1 MNYYKVLG
9 VEENAS
15 KEEIK
20 RAYEKQVAYFKSEVK
35 DEKRL
40 NKFIELFDEALAAL
54 NVEEKEIIQP
64 IEENEGVFDEEVS
77 KLFKSVEEKEKSR
90 NVNDEDKIIGDCPKD
105 SFEEYSKVKC
115 KEILGEDF
123 SENSNIET
131 SNIASDE
138 KNIVNL
144 NDGMKLYIKEDKVE
158 NGIGNTIVEDA
169 NKSINE
175 DKRINED
182 KGINEDKDINKDKA
196 INDSIYI
203 KEPQNINES
212 YATTIIMSRE
222 EIEREVLKES
232 AKKSEVPIY
241 KSKVEFES
249 VNEFFNNDY
258 EDEFDSEDEYE
269 NDFIGK
275 VIKNKKNKKKSSI
288 KNKKE
293 NIKKKNNDSERN
305 KGYNNTKKSNTSNGK
320 NDGFSK
326 NNRQGE
332 NYQNESAVQSDK
344 IGRQAVKGGVNKRIN
359 KVENK
364 QKSVGVTS
372 IVLIPLKILALPII
386 AVLTLLGIICK
397 VLSVSSWIVS
407 KIIIIGAIAISAIH
421 GYRIYTGQIPREY
434 NIFVI
439 CAIGFIISIFLPS
452 VLKLISSSVD
462 TSNKVLKGFVF
473 G

>member
-20 RAYEKQVAYFKSEVK
+20 RAYEKQVDYFKSEVK

-175 DKRINED
+175 DK
-182 KGINEDKDINKDKA
+182 GINEDKDINKDKA

-275 VIKNKKNKKKSSI
+275 VIKNKKNKKKSNI
-288 KNKKE
+288 KNKKK
-293 NIKKKNNDSERN
+293 NIKKK
-305 KGYNNTKKSNTSNGK
+305 KK
-320 NDGFSK
+320 
-326 NNRQGE
+326 
-332 NYQNESAVQSDK
+332 
-344 IGRQAVKGGVNKRIN
+344 
-359 KVENK
+359 
-364 QKSVGVTS
+364 
-372 IVLIPLKILALPII
+372 
-386 AVLTLLGIICK
+386 
-397 VLSVSSWIVS
+397 
-407 KIIIIGAIAISAIH
+407 
-421 GYRIYTGQIPREY
+421 
-434 NIFVI
+434 
-439 CAIGFIISIFLPS
+439 
-452 VLKLISSSVD
+452 
-462 TSNKVLKGFVF
+462 
-473 G
+473 

>member
-54 NVEEKEIIQP
+54 NVEKKEIIQP

-175 DKRINED
+175 DK
-182 KGINEDKDINKDKA
+182 DINKDKA
-196 INDSIYI
+196 INDSIDI

-275 VIKNKKNKKKSSI
+275 VIKNKKNKKKSNI

-344 IGRQAVKGGVNKRIN
+344 IGRQAVKDGVNKRIN
-359 KVENK
+359 KVANK

-462 TSNKVLKGFVF
+462 TSNKALKGFVF

>member
-175 DKRINED
+175 DK
-182 KGINEDKDINKDKA
+182 A
-196 INDSIYI
+196 INDSIDI

-275 VIKNKKNKKKSSI
+275 VIKNKKNKKKSNI

-332 NYQNESAVQSDK
+332 NYQNESAIQSDK
-344 IGRQAVKGGVNKRIN
+344 IGRQAAKDGVNKRIN
-359 KVENK
+359 KVANK

-407 KIIIIGAIAISAIH
+407 KMIIIGAIAISAIH

-462 TSNKVLKGFVF
+462 TSNKALKGFVF

>member
-175 DKRINED
+175 DKDINE
-182 KGINEDKDINKDKA
+182 DKA

-275 VIKNKKNKKKSSI
+275 VIKNKKNKKKSNI

-332 NYQNESAVQSDK
+332 NYQNESAIQSDK
-344 IGRQAVKGGVNKRIN
+344 IGRQAVKDGVNKRIN
-359 KVENK
+359 KVANK

-407 KIIIIGAIAISAIH
+407 KMIIIGAIAISAIH

-462 TSNKVLKGFVF
+462 TSNKALKGFVF

>member
-175 DKRINED
+175 DK
-182 KGINEDKDINKDKA
+182 DINKDKA
-196 INDSIYI
+196 INDSIDI

-275 VIKNKKNKKKSSI
+275 VIKNKKNKKKSNI

-293 NIKKKNNDSERN
+293 NIKK
-305 KGYNNTKKSNTSNGK
+305 NT
-320 NDGFSK
+320 
-326 NNRQGE
+326 
-332 NYQNESAVQSDK
+332 
-344 IGRQAVKGGVNKRIN
+344 IN
-359 KVENK
+359 
-364 QKSVGVTS
+364 
-372 IVLIPLKILALPII
+372 
-386 AVLTLLGIICK
+386 
-397 VLSVSSWIVS
+397 
-407 KIIIIGAIAISAIH
+407 IIII
-421 GYRIYTGQIPREY
+421 
-434 NIFVI
+434 
-439 CAIGFIISIFLPS
+439 
-452 VLKLISSSVD
+452 
-462 TSNKVLKGFVF
+462 
-473 G
+473 

>member
-175 DKRINED
+175 DK
-182 KGINEDKDINKDKA
+182 DINKDKA
-196 INDSIYI
+196 INDSIDI

-212 YATTIIMSRE
+212 YAATIIMSRE

-344 IGRQAVKGGVNKRIN
+344 IGRQAVKDGVNKRIN
-359 KVENK
+359 KVANK

-462 TSNKVLKGFVF
+462 TSNKALKGFVF

>member
-175 DKRINED
+175 DK
-182 KGINEDKDINKDKA
+182 GINEDKDINKDKA

-275 VIKNKKNKKKSSI
+275 VIKNKKNKKKSNI

-293 NIKKKNNDSERN
+293 NI
-305 KGYNNTKKSNTSNGK
+305 TKKSNTSNGK

-332 NYQNESAVQSDK
+332 NYQNESAIQSDK
-344 IGRQAVKGGVNKRIN
+344 IGRQAVKDGVNKRIN
-359 KVENK
+359 KVANK

-407 KIIIIGAIAISAIH
+407 KMIIIGAIAISAIH

-462 TSNKVLKGFVF
+462 TSNKALKGFVF

>member
-175 DKRINED
+175 DK
-182 KGINEDKDINKDKA
+182 DINKDKA
-196 INDSIYI
+196 INDSIDI

-212 YATTIIMSRE
+212 YAATIIMSRE

-344 IGRQAVKGGVNKRIN
+344 IGRQAVKDGVNKRIN
-359 KVENK
+359 KVANK

>member
-169 NKSINE
+169 NKSIN
-175 DKRINED
+175 
-182 KGINEDKDINKDKA
+182 KDKA

-275 VIKNKKNKKKSSI
+275 VIKNKKNKKKSNI

-332 NYQNESAVQSDK
+332 NYQNESAIQSDK
-344 IGRQAVKGGVNKRIN
+344 IGRQAAKDGVNKRIN
-359 KVENK
+359 KVANK

-407 KIIIIGAIAISAIH
+407 KMIIIGAIAISAIH

-462 TSNKVLKGFVF
+462 TSNKALKGFVF

>member
-175 DKRINED
+175 DK
-182 KGINEDKDINKDKA
+182 DINKDKA
-196 INDSIYI
+196 INDSIDI

-275 VIKNKKNKKKSSI
+275 VIKNKKNKKKSNI

-293 NIKKKNNDSERN
+293 NIKKK
-305 KGYNNTKKSNTSNGK
+305 K
-320 NDGFSK
+320 
-326 NNRQGE
+326 
-332 NYQNESAVQSDK
+332 
-344 IGRQAVKGGVNKRIN
+344 
-359 KVENK
+359 
-364 QKSVGVTS
+364 
-372 IVLIPLKILALPII
+372 
-386 AVLTLLGIICK
+386 
-397 VLSVSSWIVS
+397 
-407 KIIIIGAIAISAIH
+407 
-421 GYRIYTGQIPREY
+421 
-434 NIFVI
+434 
-439 CAIGFIISIFLPS
+439 
-452 VLKLISSSVD
+452 
-462 TSNKVLKGFVF
+462 
-473 G
+473 

>member
-332 NYQNESAVQSDK
+332 NYQNESAIQSDK
-344 IGRQAVKGGVNKRIN
+344 IGRQAVKGGVN

-462 TSNKVLKGFVF
+462 TSNKALKGFVF

>member
-169 NKSINE
+169 NESIY
-175 DKRINED
+175 
-182 KGINEDKDINKDKA
+182 EDKDINKDKA
-196 INDSIYI
+196 INDSIDI

-275 VIKNKKNKKKSSI
+275 VIKNKKKKKKSNI

-332 NYQNESAVQSDK
+332 NYQNESAIQSDK
-344 IGRQAVKGGVNKRIN
+344 IGRQAAKDGVNKRIN
-359 KVENK
+359 KVANK

-462 TSNKVLKGFVF
+462 TSNKALKGFVF

>member
-175 DKRINED
+175 DK
-182 KGINEDKDINKDKA
+182 GINEDKDINKDKA

-275 VIKNKKNKKKSSI
+275 VIKNKKNKKKSNI
-288 KNKKE
+288 KN
-293 NIKKKNNDSERN
+293 KKKNNDSDRN

-332 NYQNESAVQSDK
+332 NYQNESAIQSDK
-344 IGRQAVKGGVNKRIN
+344 IGRQAVKDGVNKRIN
-359 KVENK
+359 KVANK

-407 KIIIIGAIAISAIH
+407 KMIIIGAIAISAIH

-462 TSNKVLKGFVF
+462 TSNKALKGFVF

>member
-175 DKRINED
+175 DK
-182 KGINEDKDINKDKA
+182 DINKDKA
-196 INDSIYI
+196 INDSIDI

-212 YATTIIMSRE
+212 YAATIIMSRE

-249 VNEFFNNDY
+249 INEFFNNDY

-275 VIKNKKNKKKSSI
+275 VIKNKKNKKKSNI

-344 IGRQAVKGGVNKRIN
+344 IGRQAVKDGVNKRIN
-359 KVENK
+359 KVANK

>member
-175 DKRINED
+175 DK
-182 KGINEDKDINKDKA
+182 G

-212 YATTIIMSRE
+212 YAATIIMSRE

-275 VIKNKKNKKKSSI
+275 VIKNKKNKKKSNI

-332 NYQNESAVQSDK
+332 NYQNESAIQSDK
-344 IGRQAVKGGVNKRIN
+344 IGRQAAKDGVNKRIN
-359 KVENK
+359 KVANK

-407 KIIIIGAIAISAIH
+407 KMIIIGAIAISAIH

-462 TSNKVLKGFVF
+462 TSNKALKGFVF

>member
-175 DKRINED
+175 DK
-182 KGINEDKDINKDKA
+182 DINKDKA

-275 VIKNKKNKKKSSI
+275 VIKNKKNKKKSNI

-332 NYQNESAVQSDK
+332 NYQNESAIQSDK
-344 IGRQAVKGGVNKRIN
+344 IGRQAAKDGVNKRIN
-359 KVENK
+359 KVANK

-407 KIIIIGAIAISAIH
+407 KMIIIGAIAISAIH

-462 TSNKVLKGFVF
+462 TSNKALKGFVF

>member
-175 DKRINED
+175 DK
-182 KGINEDKDINKDKA
+182 GINEDKDINKDKA

-212 YATTIIMSRE
+212 YAATIIMSRE

-269 NDFIGK
+269 NDF
-275 VIKNKKNKKKSSI
+275 
-288 KNKKE
+288 KKE

-332 NYQNESAVQSDK
+332 NYQNESAIQSDK
-344 IGRQAVKGGVNKRIN
+344 IGRQAVKDGVNKRIN
-359 KVENK
+359 KVANK

-407 KIIIIGAIAISAIH
+407 KMIIIGAIAISAIH

-462 TSNKVLKGFVF
+462 TSNKALKGFVF

>member
-175 DKRINED
+175 DK
-182 KGINEDKDINKDKA
+182 A
-196 INDSIYI
+196 INDSIDI

-212 YATTIIMSRE
+212 YAATIIMSRE

-275 VIKNKKNKKKSSI
+275 VIKNKKNKKKSNI

-332 NYQNESAVQSDK
+332 NYQNESAIQSDK
-344 IGRQAVKGGVNKRIN
+344 IGRQAAKDGVNKRIN
-359 KVENK
+359 KVANK

-407 KIIIIGAIAISAIH
+407 KMIIIGAIAISTIH

-462 TSNKVLKGFVF
+462 TSNKALKGFVF

>member
-158 NGIGNTIVEDA
+158 NGIGITIVEDA
-169 NKSINE
+169 NKS
-175 DKRINED
+175 
-182 KGINEDKDINKDKA
+182 INEDKDINKDKA
-196 INDSIYI
+196 INDSIDI

-275 VIKNKKNKKKSSI
+275 VIKNKKNKKKSNI

-332 NYQNESAVQSDK
+332 NYQNESAIQSDK
-344 IGRQAVKGGVNKRIN
+344 IGRQAAKDGVNKRIN
-359 KVENK
+359 KVANK

-407 KIIIIGAIAISAIH
+407 KMIIIGAIAISAIH

-462 TSNKVLKGFVF
+462 TSNKALKGFVF

>member
-77 KLFKSVEEKEKSR
+77 NLFKSVEEKEKSR

-144 NDGMKLYIKEDKVE
+144 NDGMKLYIKEYKVE

-175 DKRINED
+175 DK
-182 KGINEDKDINKDKA
+182 DINKDKA
-196 INDSIYI
+196 INDSIDI

-212 YATTIIMSRE
+212 YAATIIMSRE

-275 VIKNKKNKKKSSI
+275 VIKNKKNKKKSNI

-332 NYQNESAVQSDK
+332 NYQNESAIQSDK
-344 IGRQAVKGGVNKRIN
+344 IGRQAAKDGVNKRIN
-359 KVENK
+359 KVANK

-407 KIIIIGAIAISAIH
+407 KMIIIGAIAISAIH

-462 TSNKVLKGFVF
+462 TSNKALKGFVF

>member
-175 DKRINED
+175 DK
-182 KGINEDKDINKDKA
+182 DINKDKA
-196 INDSIYI
+196 INDSIDI

-212 YATTIIMSRE
+212 YAATIIMSRE

-344 IGRQAVKGGVNKRIN
+344 IGRQAVKDGVNKRIN
-359 KVENK
+359 KVANK

-407 KIIIIGAIAISAIH
+407 KMIIIGAIAISAIH

>member
-1 MNYYKVLG
+1 MIYYKVLG

-175 DKRINED
+175 DK
-182 KGINEDKDINKDKA
+182 DINKDKA
-196 INDSIYI
+196 INDSIDI

-275 VIKNKKNKKKSSI
+275 VIKNKKNKKKSNI

-332 NYQNESAVQSDK
+332 NYQNESAIQSDK
-344 IGRQAVKGGVNKRIN
+344 IGRQAAKDGVNKRIN
-359 KVENK
+359 KVANK

-407 KIIIIGAIAISAIH
+407 KMIIIGAIAISAIH

-462 TSNKVLKGFVF
+462 TSNKALKGFVF

>member
-175 DKRINED
+175 DK
-182 KGINEDKDINKDKA
+182 A
-196 INDSIYI
+196 INDSIDI

-212 YATTIIMSRE
+212 YAATIIMSRE

-275 VIKNKKNKKKSSI
+275 VIKNKKNKKKSNI

-332 NYQNESAVQSDK
+332 NYQNESAIQSDK
-344 IGRQAVKGGVNKRIN
+344 IGRQAAKDGVNKRIN
-359 KVENK
+359 KVANK

-407 KIIIIGAIAISAIH
+407 KMIIIGAIAISAIH

-462 TSNKVLKGFVF
+462 TSNKALKGFVF

>member
-158 NGIGNTIVEDA
+158 NRIGNTIVEDA

-175 DKRINED
+175 DK
-182 KGINEDKDINKDKA
+182 DINKDKA
-196 INDSIYI
+196 INDSIDI

-212 YATTIIMSRE
+212 YAATIIMSRE

-275 VIKNKKNKKKSSI
+275 VIKNKKNKKKSNI

-332 NYQNESAVQSDK
+332 NYQNESAIQSDK
-344 IGRQAVKGGVNKRIN
+344 IGRQAVKDGVNKRIN
-359 KVENK
+359 KVANK

-407 KIIIIGAIAISAIH
+407 KMIIIGAIAISAIH

-462 TSNKVLKGFVF
+462 TSNKALKGFVF

>member
-1 MNYYKVLG
+1 M
-9 VEENAS
+9 
-15 KEEIK
+15 
-20 RAYEKQVAYFKSEVK
+20 
-35 DEKRL
+35 
-40 NKFIELFDEALAAL
+40 
-54 NVEEKEIIQP
+54 
-64 IEENEGVFDEEVS
+64 
-77 KLFKSVEEKEKSR
+77 
-90 NVNDEDKIIGDCPKD
+90 
-105 SFEEYSKVKC
+105 
-115 KEILGEDF
+115 
-123 SENSNIET
+123 
-131 SNIASDE
+131 
-138 KNIVNL
+138 
-144 NDGMKLYIKEDKVE
+144 
-158 NGIGNTIVEDA
+158 
-169 NKSINE
+169 
-175 DKRINED
+175 
-182 KGINEDKDINKDKA
+182 KA
-196 INDSIYI
+196 INDSIDI

-212 YATTIIMSRE
+212 YAATIIMSRE

-275 VIKNKKNKKKSSI
+275 VIKNKKNKKKSNI

-332 NYQNESAVQSDK
+332 NYQNESAIQSDK
-344 IGRQAVKGGVNKRIN
+344 IGRQAAKDGVNKRIN
-359 KVENK
+359 KVANK

-407 KIIIIGAIAISAIH
+407 KMIIIGAIAISTIH

-462 TSNKVLKGFVF
+462 TSNKALKGFVF

>member
-175 DKRINED
+175 DK
-182 KGINEDKDINKDKA
+182 G

-275 VIKNKKNKKKSSI
+275 VIKNKKNKKKSNI

-332 NYQNESAVQSDK
+332 NYQNESAIQSDK
-344 IGRQAVKGGVNKRIN
+344 IGRQAAKDGVNKRIN
-359 KVENK
+359 KVANK

-407 KIIIIGAIAISAIH
+407 KMIIIGAIAISAIH

-462 TSNKVLKGFVF
+462 TSNKALKGFVF

>member
-175 DKRINED
+175 DK
-182 KGINEDKDINKDKA
+182 DINKDKA

-275 VIKNKKNKKKSSI
+275 VIKNKKNKKKSNI

-332 NYQNESAVQSDK
+332 NYQNESAIQSDK
-344 IGRQAVKGGVNKRIN
+344 IGRQAAKDGVNKRIN
-359 KVENK
+359 KVANK

-397 VLSVSSWIVS
+397 VLSVSSWIES
-407 KIIIIGAIAISAIH
+407 KMIIIGAIAISAIH

-462 TSNKVLKGFVF
+462 TSNKALKGFVF

>member
-175 DKRINED
+175 DK
-182 KGINEDKDINKDKA
+182 DINKDKA
-196 INDSIYI
+196 INDSIDI

-212 YATTIIMSRE
+212 YAATIIMSRE

-462 TSNKVLKGFVF
+462 TSNKALKGFVF

>member
-175 DKRINED
+175 DK
-182 KGINEDKDINKDKA
+182 DINKDKA
-196 INDSIYI
+196 INDSIDI
-203 KEPQNINES
+203 NEPQNINES

-241 KSKVEFES
+241 KSKFEFES

-258 EDEFDSEDEYE
+258 EY
-269 NDFIGK
+269 
-275 VIKNKKNKKKSSI
+275 
-288 KNKKE
+288 
-293 NIKKKNNDSERN
+293 
-305 KGYNNTKKSNTSNGK
+305 
-320 NDGFSK
+320 
-326 NNRQGE
+326 
-332 NYQNESAVQSDK
+332 
-344 IGRQAVKGGVNKRIN
+344 
-359 KVENK
+359 
-364 QKSVGVTS
+364 
-372 IVLIPLKILALPII
+372 
-386 AVLTLLGIICK
+386 
-397 VLSVSSWIVS
+397 
-407 KIIIIGAIAISAIH
+407 
-421 GYRIYTGQIPREY
+421 
-434 NIFVI
+434 
-439 CAIGFIISIFLPS
+439 
-452 VLKLISSSVD
+452 
-462 TSNKVLKGFVF
+462 
-473 G
+473 

>member
-158 NGIGNTIVEDA
+158 NRIGNTIVEDA

-175 DKRINED
+175 DK
-182 KGINEDKDINKDKA
+182 DINKDKA
-196 INDSIYI
+196 INDSIDI

-212 YATTIIMSRE
+212 YAATIIMSRE

-258 EDEFDSEDEYE
+258 EDEFDSEGEYE

-275 VIKNKKNKKKSSI
+275 VIKNKKNKKKSNI

-332 NYQNESAVQSDK
+332 NYQNESAIQSDK
-344 IGRQAVKGGVNKRIN
+344 IGRQAVKDGVNKRIN
-359 KVENK
+359 KVANK

-407 KIIIIGAIAISAIH
+407 KMIIIGAIAISAIH

-462 TSNKVLKGFVF
+462 TSNKALKGFVF

>member
-175 DKRINED
+175 DK
-182 KGINEDKDINKDKA
+182 DINKDKA

-275 VIKNKKNKKKSSI
+275 VIKNKKNKKKSNI

-332 NYQNESAVQSDK
+332 NYQNESAIQSDK
-344 IGRQAVKGGVNKRIN
+344 IGRQAVKDGVNKRIN
-359 KVENK
+359 KVANK

-407 KIIIIGAIAISAIH
+407 KMIIIGAIAISAIH

-462 TSNKVLKGFVF
+462 TSNKALKGFVF

>member
-54 NVEEKEIIQP
+54 NVEKKEIIQP

-175 DKRINED
+175 DK
-182 KGINEDKDINKDKA
+182 DINKDKA
-196 INDSIYI
+196 INDSIDI

-275 VIKNKKNKKKSSI
+275 VIKNKKNKKKSNI

-344 IGRQAVKGGVNKRIN
+344 IGRQAVKDGVNKRIN
-359 KVENK
+359 KVANK

-407 KIIIIGAIAISAIH
+407 KMIIIGAIAISAIH

-462 TSNKVLKGFVF
+462 TSNKALKGFVF

>member
-175 DKRINED
+175 DK
-182 KGINEDKDINKDKA
+182 GINEDKA
-196 INDSIYI
+196 INDSIDI

-212 YATTIIMSRE
+212 YAATIIMSRE

-344 IGRQAVKGGVNKRIN
+344 IGRQAVKDGVNKRIN
-359 KVENK
+359 KVANK

>member
-175 DKRINED
+175 DK
-182 KGINEDKDINKDKA
+182 DINKDKA
-196 INDSIYI
+196 IN
-203 KEPQNINES
+203 EPQNINES
-212 YATTIIMSRE
+212 YAATIIMSRE

-344 IGRQAVKGGVNKRIN
+344 IGRQAVKDGVNKRIN
-359 KVENK
+359 KVANK

>member
-90 NVNDEDKIIGDCPKD
+90 NVNDEDKIIGDCHKD

-175 DKRINED
+175 DK
-182 KGINEDKDINKDKA
+182 DINKDKA
-196 INDSIYI
+196 INDSIDI

-275 VIKNKKNKKKSSI
+275 VIKNKKNKKKSNI

-332 NYQNESAVQSDK
+332 NYQNESAIQSDK
-344 IGRQAVKGGVNKRIN
+344 IGRQAAKDGVNKRIN
-359 KVENK
+359 KVANK

-407 KIIIIGAIAISAIH
+407 KMIIIGAIAISAIH

-462 TSNKVLKGFVF
+462 TSNKALKGFVF

>member
-175 DKRINED
+175 DK
-182 KGINEDKDINKDKA
+182 DINKDKA
-196 INDSIYI
+196 INDSIDI

-212 YATTIIMSRE
+212 YAATIIMSRE

-275 VIKNKKNKKKSSI
+275 VIKNKKNKKKS
-288 KNKKE
+288 
-293 NIKKKNNDSERN
+293 NIRRRN
-305 KGYNNTKKSNTSNGK
+305 Y
-320 NDGFSK
+320 
-326 NNRQGE
+326 
-332 NYQNESAVQSDK
+332 ES
-344 IGRQAVKGGVNKRIN
+344 RI
-359 KVENK
+359 
-364 QKSVGVTS
+364 
-372 IVLIPLKILALPII
+372 
-386 AVLTLLGIICK
+386 C
-397 VLSVSSWIVS
+397 
-407 KIIIIGAIAISAIH
+407 
-421 GYRIYTGQIPREY
+421 
-434 NIFVI
+434 
-439 CAIGFIISIFLPS
+439 CFI
-452 VLKLISSSVD
+452 
-462 TSNKVLKGFVF
+462 
-473 G
+473 

>member
-54 NVEEKEIIQP
+54 NVEKKEIIQP

-158 NGIGNTIVEDA
+158 NRIGNTIVEDA
-169 NKSINE
+169 NKS
-175 DKRINED
+175 
-182 KGINEDKDINKDKA
+182 INEDKDINKDKA

-212 YATTIIMSRE
+212 YAATIIMSRE

-275 VIKNKKNKKKSSI
+275 VIKNKKNKKKSNI

-332 NYQNESAVQSDK
+332 NYQNESAIQSDK
-344 IGRQAVKGGVNKRIN
+344 IGRQAVKDGVNKRIN
-359 KVENK
+359 KVANK

-407 KIIIIGAIAISAIH
+407 KMIIIGAIAISAIH

-462 TSNKVLKGFVF
+462 TSNKALKGFVF

>member
-144 NDGMKLYIKEDKVE
+144 NDGMKLYIKEDKVG

-175 DKRINED
+175 DK
-182 KGINEDKDINKDKA
+182 DINKDKA
-196 INDSIYI
+196 INDSIDI

-275 VIKNKKNKKKSSI
+275 VIKNKKNKKKSNI

-332 NYQNESAVQSDK
+332 NYQNESAIQSDK
-344 IGRQAVKGGVNKRIN
+344 IGRQAAKDGVNKRIN
-359 KVENK
+359 KVANK

-407 KIIIIGAIAISAIH
+407 KMIIIGAIAISAIH

-462 TSNKVLKGFVF
+462 TSNKALKGFVF